1 MRQIALPILLRHDA
15 RHKLGRSGVVS
26 RTVVAEARSQ
36 LGLKPLQDEFDL
48 VRRYGIAPA
57 HTSFDG
63 GKRNKT
69 RRLKAAATE
78 SKRASLPPSKWVRS
92 SWEPNAITQPE
103 GCGYRARR
111 NDNPPMMIKIGQTSD
126 QLTPMRKM

>member
-69 RRLKAAATE
+69 RSLKAAATE
-78 SKRASLPPSKWVRS
+78 SKRASPPRS
-92 SWEPNAITQPE
+92 GWIRRSWNPRANPQPK
-103 GCGYRARR
+103 GCGYRF
-111 NDNPPMMIKIGQTSD
+111 
-126 QLTPMRKM
+126 L